1 MKTGVEVRPD
11 NSSPQWTKTVFIDG
25 KQLPRQICEDPVI
38 EGNICVVRCL
48 TDKRIGDPLD
58 PKTVAYQAKPYV
70 TEIEKEGVNASHE
83 VTTFYL
89 LME

>member
-38 EGNICVVRCL
+38 EGNICIVRCL
-48 TDKRIGDPLD
+48 KDSPTNPDELP
-58 PKTVAYQAKPYV
+58 YQAKPYV
-70 TEIEKEGVNASHE
+70 TEIEKEGVNAGRE

-89 LME
+89 LLE